1 MKKLFALLL
10 ALVMILSLVACGA
23 SEAPATNAPA
33 TEAPKADAPATEA
46 PKAEEPAQVYNLR
59 IQVAEAETASK
70 AIYTKMFADKVY
82 ERTNGAV
89 QIDVYYSSELGSLPD
104 VLEQISNGANIMVGT
119 AIDQLGNYYYDFN
132 GPAIFYAMPTKD
144 DMYAYAESDLFKEM
158 CDGLIAESDIK
169 ILTLSWFGAPRNIIS
184 KVPLYS
190 FEDLKGL
197 KMRGASAAYAN
208 FFMNCGTQCET
219 VNWSEVYTALSQGIV
234 EAAESDYSLLYT
246 SSLHEV
252 APYVIETEH
261 YICPAGIFM
270 NNTVFESLP
279 AEYQQIL
286 LEEAKNHGDMFA
298 ANDDKACAEFKQKM
312 IDAGVTIIEWTDED
326 KAKLAEAGNK
336 CWENY
341 PNLSEGLYE
350 RLQEAIGK

>member
-10 ALVMILSLVACGA
+10 ALIMVLSLVACGA
-23 SEAPATNAPA
+23 SAPAEEKPA
-33 TEAPKADAPATEA
+33 ADAPAADAPAAEA
-46 PKAEEPAQVYNLR
+46 PAEPIKLR

-70 AIYTKMFADKVY
+70 AIYTKKFADKVY

-89 QIDVYYSSELGSLPD
+89 QIDVYYSSELGSLAD
-104 VLEQISNGANIMVGT
+104 VLEQISNGSNIMVGT
-119 AIDQLGNYYYDFN
+119 AIDQLANYYYDFN
-132 GPAIFYAMPTKD
+132 GPAIFYAMPTKA
-144 DMYAYAESDLFKEM
+144 DMYKYAESDLFKEM
-158 CDGLIAESDIK
+158 CEGLIDQSDIK

-184 KVPLYS
+184 KKPLYS

-270 NNTVFESLP
+270 NNTVFESIP

-312 IDAGVTIIEWTDED
+312 IDAGVTIIEWTEED
-326 KAKLAEAGNK
+326 HAKLKEAGNK

-341 PNLSEGLYE
+341 PNLSEGLYD
-350 RLQEAIGK
+350 RLQEAIK